1 MCVGVERLR
10 RVRSGSLTVLRSE
23 PGGEFT
29 TTTGVYGS
37 IEHVMYMT
45 TTYTGI
51 EYDPV
56 YDLCI
61 QNLSD

>member
-10 RVRSGSLTVLRSE
+10 RVRSGSLTVLKRE
-23 PGGEFT
+23 PGGEFNT
-29 TTTGVYGS
+29 PKGVYGS

-45 TTYTGI
+45 YYMYSMI
-51 EYDPV
+51 L

>member
-37 IEHVMYMT
+37 IGHVMYMT
-45 TTYTGI
+45 YYMYSMI
-51 EYDPV
+51 L

>member
-37 IEHVMYMT
+37 SFDPEHVMYIDYYM
-45 TTYTGI
+45 YSVI
-51 EYDPV
+51 L